1 MSLDTFSLEQ
11 NKTSVTDTDG
21 SVQYQITL
29 TARVTAGTDVDP
41 SYSLDQNVFVYSF
54 TSDSSDVTFAR
65 IASISDLGNLKNSRA
80 AASNAGHYE
89 YRDNTLVLK
98 YPDLDTAINAS
109 TTATSR
115 VSEIIAAY
123 IKYQQQ
129 FKGTTT
135 SSIPLATDASLVST
149 YSTAYSSAVAARVT
163 AEAELAELQA
173 THDLIKI
180 KNEILSSYEKWV
192 EDTKS
197 ISEDVYDTML
207 GVFNELSSKIVY
219 AEKDNPNQQA
229 FVLTTIFTGADLAE
243 VYRLSQI
250 VLAQYTYRDAELL
263 ALGVQEQSSRDSMDA
278 KSAEITAL
286 SANEATAL
294 SNLATFCPE
303 VDPSTLT

>member
-11 NKTSVTDTDG
+11 NKTSITDTDG

-29 TARVTAGTDVDP
+29 TARVNAGTDVDP
-41 SYSLDQNVFVYSF
+41 AYSLDQNVFVYSF

-129 FKGTTT
+129 FKGITT

-149 YSTAYSSAVAARVT
+149 YSTAYSSAVAARVA

-192 EDTKS
+192 DDTNS
-197 ISEDVYDTML
+197 ISEDVYNTML
-207 GVFNELSSKIVY
+207 NVFNELSGTTVY
-219 AEKDNPNQQA
+219 TENNNPNQQP
-229 FVLTTIFTGADLAE
+229 FVLTTIFTGANLAE
-243 VYRLSQI
+243 VYRLFQI
-250 VLAQYTYRDAELL
+250 INAQYTYRDAELL

-286 SANEATAL
+286 SAAEATAL

>member
-11 NKTSVTDTDG
+11 NKTSITESDG

-41 SYSLDQNVFVYSF
+41 AYSLDQNVFVYSF

-65 IASISDLGNLKNSRA
+65 IASISDLGNLKNSRS

-129 FKGTTT
+129 FKGIST
-135 SSIPLATDASLVST
+135 SSIPLATDESLVST
-149 YSTAYSSAVAARVT
+149 YSTAYSNAVAARVA
-163 AEAELAELQA
+163 AEVELAELQKA
-173 THDLIKI
+173 FDLLKV

-192 EDTKS
+192 EDTSS
-197 ISEDVYDTML
+197 IALDVYNTMQAL
-207 GVFNELSSKIVY
+207 FNTFATLTVTDEN
-219 AEKDNPNQQA
+219 DNP
-229 FVLTTIFTGADLAE
+229 VILTGRDYFTGAKLAE
-243 VYRLSQI
+243 VYRLYQI
-250 VLAQYTYRDAELL
+250 LLAQHTYREAELL
-263 ALGVQEQSSRDSMDA
+263 ALGVQESSSKDSMDA
-278 KSAEITAL
+278 KSAEITGL
-286 SANEATAL
+286 STNEATAL

-303 VDPSTLT
+303 VDPSTLV